1 MYVTLIW
8 YQKKNLKSKPFKNF
22 NNSTNLRII
31 LMADS
36 YHRKLT
42 TNKKKFIFITI
53 IKEAPQHRSQENAP
67 NSNQFMQARDKL
79 KYKSPCEQMKLN
91 RDEGKKSKV

>member
-1 MYVTLIW
+1 
-8 YQKKNLKSKPFKNF
+8 
-22 NNSTNLRII
+22 
-31 LMADS
+31 MADP

-42 TNKKKFIFITI
+42 TNKNYNIKI

-91 RDEGKKSKV
+91 RDEGKKVKFKR

>member
-1 MYVTLIW
+1 
-8 YQKKNLKSKPFKNF
+8 
-22 NNSTNLRII
+22 
-31 LMADS
+31 MADP

-42 TNKKKFIFITI
+42 NKI
-53 IKEAPQHRSQENAP
+53 IYNNNKEAPQHRSQENAP
-67 NSNQFMQARDKL
+67 NNNQFMQARDKL